1 MNTQISG
8 AAPCHVRY
16 IASGSR
22 HNVVAWVTDAE
33 DDVGVV
39 IVRDG
44 ILEVLWMSQM
54 SFYDN
59 IAFHDGHRVPDGEPS

>member
-1 MNTQISG
+1 MSPQIGG

-16 IASGSR
+16 IASDLR

-33 DDVGVV
+33 SDVGAV

-54 SFYDN
+54 GFYDN
-59 IAFHDGHRVPDGEPS
+59 IAFHDGHHIPDGAR